1 MIIIILGPQGSGKG
15 TQAKILAREHN
26 LFHLSTGDILRELS
40 REDDEIA
47 EKLALGEL
55 FDDDFIVDTLKK
67 YLTEKNI
74 LDNIILDGS
83 PRSVKQ
89 YVLLKEWLATL
100 NKKFDYG
107 IYLALSDEAAIERL
121 SARRQNKKTGEIYNL
136 ITNPPPENVLEEDL
150 LIREDDKPEAIMER
164 LSLYHAETEPIL
176 DLLKKDGILSE
187 IDGSLSIAEIASK
200 IKDIVK

>member
-55 FDDDFIVDTLKK
+55 FDDNFIFETLKK
-67 YLTEKNI
+67 YLTDKNI
-74 LDNIILDGS
+74 LDNIIFDGS
-83 PRSVKQ
+83 PRSVNQ
-89 YVLLKEWLATL
+89 YTLLKEWLL
-100 NKKFDYG
+100 SIGKKFDFA
-107 IYLALSDEAAIERL
+107 IYLALPDEAALERL
-121 SARRQNKKTGEIYNL
+121 GSRRQNKNTGEIYNL
-136 ITNPPPENVLEEDL
+136 ITNPPPESVSEADL

-176 DLLKKDGILSE
+176 HLLNEDGILYE
-187 IDGSLSIAEIASK
+187 IDGSLSISEIASK
-200 IKDIVK
+200 IKSIIQ